1 MHDTYETHA
10 FARQGAD
17 ETLVFSGITNGASN
31 GVHAGAQC
39 RFRDD
44 PPIPDGG
51 DQVVLADN
59 PVAVLDQ
66 IFEEIEDLR
75 GNGDLLRPATQL
87 APVRVKG
94 KVSEAETKSP
104 LRTGTLAHQPV
115 KK

>member
-1 MHDTYETHA
+1 MPIP
-10 FARQGAD
+10 R
-17 ETLVFSGITNGASN
+17 
-31 GVHAGAQC
+31 
-39 RFRDD
+39 R

-94 KVSEAETKSP
+94 KLSEAIEQIAVPCSKM
-104 LRTGTLAHQPV
+104 LRTGTLAYQPV